1 MSFSLGVTDI
11 VYFSSN
17 LIVCLLSSQLYQTG
31 CEKISLE
38 GEDIFLNYL
47 FDLADKDLK
56 IAMSKADGDIS
67 NCIAIKF
74 MKGLLANIVD
84 VYSPPTDSLI
94 GILIDKYSS
103 YDMINRNTPNNH
115 QSSSKRVIGR
125 PDNVALVVREA
136 FFSLIDLPLQ
146 AIKIILR
153 NIYSER
159 LDLSQIDNS
168 ANFTGGLPKWNPRYL
183 SRFPISER
191 CSNILSLLLQNK
203 R

>member
-1 MSFSLGVTDI
+1 MGVTDI

-17 LIVCLLSSQLYQTG
+17 LIVCLFSSQLYQTG
-31 CEKISLE
+31 CGKISLE

-56 IAMSKADGDIS
+56 IAMSRADGDIS

-74 MKGLLANIVD
+74 MKGLLSNIVD
-84 VYSPPTDSLI
+84 VYMPPADSLV

-103 YDMINRNTPNNH
+103 YDMINHKTLNNH
-115 QSSSKRVIGR
+115 HASKRVIGR

-136 FFSLIDLPLQ
+136 FFSIIDLPLQ

-153 NIYSER
+153 NIYPER
-159 LDLSQIDNS
+159 LDLTQLENP
-168 ANFTGGLPKWNPRYL
+168 ANFTGLPTLNPRYL